1 MPLAAQAR
9 RAGLDME
16 RYSECLREPAT
27 LGRVQTDLDDG
38 RRYGVTGTPTFFI
51 DGKIIRGAQPYAQIK
66 AQLDTAL
73 SG

>member
-1 MPLAAQAR
+1 
-9 RAGLDME
+9 ME